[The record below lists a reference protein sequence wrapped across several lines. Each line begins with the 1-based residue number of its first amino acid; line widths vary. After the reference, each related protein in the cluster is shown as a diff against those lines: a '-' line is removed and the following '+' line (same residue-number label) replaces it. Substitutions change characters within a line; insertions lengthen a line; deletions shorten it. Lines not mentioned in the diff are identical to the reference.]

1 VRDGKGGVASDDMKV
16 QVVNTGSAF
25 RLTTRLGGV
34 DAGGKPGGQLGCGR
48 HHAGADQLQ
57 QGGSVHHPERG
68 GQLDNL
74 AVSQPNSGAATV
86 TLPAD
91 LASAARLKVACS
103 DNIFFAI
110 SPAKLPVVQ
119 SGGSSGGGG
128 GGGAPSVSGLWRW
141 PCWVGSGG
149 ADEGW
154 LAGADVPARRVRP
167 MLMPWSRRS
176 APVWPSRITG

>member
-1 VRDGKGGVASDDMKV
+1 MNRYGTTLAPISCSKV
-16 QVVNTGSAF
+16 DLFITQNEGTSW
-25 RLTTRLGGV
+25 
-34 DAGGKPGGQLGCGR
+34 
-48 HHAGADQLQ
+48 
-57 QGGSVHHPERG
+57 S
-68 GQLDNL
+68 NL

-128 GGGAPSVSGLWRW
+128 GGGALGLWTL
-141 PCWVGSGG
+141 
-149 ADEGW
+149 ALALLGW
-154 LAGADVPARRVRP
+154 QRRR
-167 MLMPWSRRS
+167 
-176 APVWPSRITG
+176 G